1 MPVLLPGEASQ
12 PARGPGA
19 GCCAATACDLVCR
32 PPPAGQDRLVTR
44 SQSPLDAALDL
55 LVYVPVGLPLT
66 AAEEVPRLAAKG
78 RARVGGQVGMAR
90 VVGQFAVAQG
100 RKELTSACPP
110 GPAGARPTNGY
121 PDAVIGGSLV
131 SRRAKRLPTTP
142 VRTPGAARLPTR
154 GPTRVALPRGPMG
167 RARAVPLRP
176 APTQRRGDGAP
187 GAPWAPGAPQSRPNA
202 LAIPGYDSLAAS
214 QVVPRLAGLSP
225 EELAAVGAYETAHR
239 ARRTILTRIRQLQER

>member
-1 MPVLLPGEASQ
+1 
-12 PARGPGA
+12 
-19 GCCAATACDLVCR
+19 
-32 PPPAGQDRLVTR
+32 VTR

-55 LVYVPVGLPLT
+55 LVYVPVGLLVT

-78 RARVGGQVGMAR
+78 RARIGGQVGMAR

-100 RKELTSACPP
+100 RKELSKRLSAPAGG
-110 GPAGARPTNGY
+110 GPAAGWVPGRDDGRESGFAPGE
-121 PDAVIGGSLV
+121 PVADDAAEGVASGPV
-131 SRRAKRLPTTP
+131 ADPQADP
-142 VRTPGAARLPTR
+142 VRPIPGADGGRQ
-154 GPTRVALPRGPMG
+154 GPSSASGAYPG
-167 RARAVPLRP
+167 
-176 APTQRRGDGAP
+176 RGDGPP
-187 GAPWAPGAPQSRPNA
+187 GAPRAPGVPPSRPSA